1 MFLKITRAKFTNR
14 ILSIQQYFENSNFS
28 LKWLQLTVAH
38 YIVYKNT
45 KGKMQCSRNLIL
57 LFLHGKPIIN
67 HLYIQTNANLQSK
80 DTYFHCEVFPVE
92 YLSKIKDFD
101 AISFEPKTAQF
112 DALCKILQRQ
122 MRICPL
128 CRYFILPI
136 AESEI
141 YATGN
146 PNDVTILNTSIQSTD
161 LVRRVSHS
169 SN

>member
-67 HLYIQTNANLQSK
+67 HLYI
-80 DTYFHCEVFPVE
+80 
-92 YLSKIKDFD
+92 
-101 AISFEPKTAQF
+101 
-112 DALCKILQRQ
+112 
-122 MRICPL
+122 
-128 CRYFILPI
+128 
-136 AESEI
+136 
-141 YATGN
+141 
-146 PNDVTILNTSIQSTD
+146 
-161 LVRRVSHS
+161 
-169 SN
+169 